1 MAYIYLTSYISY
13 KVIGVNKQVHI
24 IKIQPGFSKAKG
36 KRQKLTK
43 STSQGVFRKKS
54 LRVKVTAACNSGV
67 IERLESAW
75 TQRAR
80 RNSFRPRT
88 VRQLL

>member
-36 KRQKLTK
+36 KSLP
-43 STSQGVFRKKS
+43 SQ
-54 LRVKVTAACNSGV
+54 RVKVTAACNSGV